1 MPKLRSKKVLAPEK
15 QILAF
20 PDHYVTLPGKI
31 AYAALKAAAAADADF
46 DGAKT
51 LKKGTVVKMDADGNV
66 TIAAKASASG
76 PDSTP
81 GVADGNG
88 IVFNTIKLDDYDAD
102 TDPYINVAVLVHGF
116 VRKDRLVGAD
126 NLKSELIHVVNA

>member
-1 MPKLRSKKVLAPEK
+1 MPKLRGKKILAPEK

-31 AYAALKAAAAADADF
+31 AIADLKSSAKADADF

-51 LKKGTVVKMDADGNV
+51 LKKGVVVKMDADGNV
-66 TIAAKASASG
+66 QVATA
-76 PDSTP
+76 
-81 GVADGNG
+81 ADGNG
-88 IVFNTIKLDDYDAD
+88 IVFNTIKADDYDAD
-102 TDPYINVAVLVHGF
+102 TDPFVNVAVLVHGF
-116 VRKDRLVGAD
+116 VRKDRLDGAD

>member
-31 AYAALKAAAAADADF
+31 TYAALKAAAAVDADF

-51 LKKGTVVKMDADGNV
+51 LKKGTVVKLDADGNV
-66 TIAAKASASG
+66 TIAGKASGS
-76 PDSTP
+76 PDT
-81 GVADGNG
+81 GTVADGNG

-126 NLKSELIHVVNA
+126 NLKSELIHVVNK